1 MNTNKNELPDGPSP
15 KSSGGIQQP
24 EESEQPDHVEPCRKN
39 WPHRWA
45 WLLACATFP
54 LIWVGGLITTTNAG
68 MAVPDWPGTYGYN
81 MFLYPLET
89 WFFGPWDLFI
99 EHGHR
104 LFASGVGMITIGLL
118 IVIWRCDD
126 RRWLQQ
132 LAVVALGMVILQ
144 GVLGGLRVDLNER
157 YIAMA
162 HGSIGPLFFALTAAL
177 VVLTAKR
184 TPSQT
189 EATVA
194 TPPRWLI
201 YTLPAVL
208 YCQLLLGASMRH
220 APEEGGFH
228 TFTSHVRYHLVFA
241 TIALILVIWNSVSV
255 WRLGVT
261 GGLRKLA
268 LAMALGIGVQV
279 CLGIGTWMLKYHVPQ
294 WAQAESLR
302 PAWAAV
308 GGSGT
313 MPATIAGGWTE
324 THTVTAHSATGSL
337 LLGLSVASAT
347 LAVQLSP
354 RKSRPD

>member
-1 MNTNKNELPDGPSP
+1 MNANKEKLTDSP
-15 KSSGGIQQP
+15 FPKPSGGIQRP
-24 EESEQPDHVEPCRKN
+24 GESEQPDSVAPCSNN
-39 WPHRWA
+39 WPHVWA
-45 WLLACATFP
+45 WVLACATFP
-54 LIWVGGLITTTNAG
+54 LLWVGGLITTTNAG

-104 LFASGVGMITIGLL
+104 LLASGVGLLTIGFL
-118 IVIWRCDD
+118 IVVWRCDD
-126 RRWLQQ
+126 RRWLQR
-132 LAVVALGMVILQ
+132 LAVMALGMVILQ
-144 GVLGGLRVDLNER
+144 GVLGGLRVVFNER
-157 YIAMA
+157 YMAMA
-162 HGSIGPLFFALTAAL
+162 HGSIGPLFFALTTAL
-177 VVLTAKR
+177 VVLTSHRPHPQA
-184 TPSQT
+184 
-189 EATVA
+189 EAAVA

-220 APEEGGFH
+220 APEEAGFH
-228 TFTSHVRYHLVFA
+228 TFTSHVRYHLTFA
-241 TIALILVIWNSVSV
+241 LIALILVIWNAVSV

-261 GGLRKLA
+261 GGLRRLA

-279 CLGIGTWMLKYHVPQ
+279 GLGLGTWMLKYHVPQ

-302 PAWAAV
+302 PAWAAI

-347 LAVQLSP
+347 LAVRSS
-354 RKSRPD
+354 RKEDSV